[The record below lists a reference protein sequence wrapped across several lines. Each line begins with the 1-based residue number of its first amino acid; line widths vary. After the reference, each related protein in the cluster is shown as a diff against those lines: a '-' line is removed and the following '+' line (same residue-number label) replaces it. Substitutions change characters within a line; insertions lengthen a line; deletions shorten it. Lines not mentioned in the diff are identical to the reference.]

1 MLQRLDI
8 KDFGKCDFSQ
18 IARYLA
24 GLKDR
29 KMSRTKEEK
38 LAEKA
43 EKKKID
49 DKFGWALLDGRK
61 EKVQLR
67 DPTLAF
73 ARALLGMV

>member
-1 MLQRLDI
+1 
-8 KDFGKCDFSQ
+8 
-18 IARYLA
+18 
-24 GLKDR
+24 
-29 KMSRTKEEK
+29 MSRTKEEK